1 MFLNYLSII
10 THFLFLCKFFMK
22 KSFSGFTLVE
32 LLVVIAIIMILVLGI
47 SRIDLNPQINKQ
59 KFLEFNNQISSS
71 IEYVRN
77 NSLIWKWVWPT
88 LQTPTYWNIYISTAN
103 NWSLVTTYNSWWTN
117 FTFTWNI
124 INFNKHNII
133 TWLDCKSYDLSNL
146 NSPSSV
152 NLRFEWANIF
162 LTWWCNNNSTILD
175 IKTKNWSFTG
185 VIRVNTLNW
194 LIEKL

>member
-47 SRIDLNPQINKQ
+47 SRIDLNPEINKQ

-88 LQTPTYWNIYISTAN
+88 LQTPTYWNINISTAN
-103 NWSLVTTYNSWWTN
+103 SWSLVTTYNNGSPV
-117 FTFTWNI
+117 TFTWNI

-133 TWLDCKSYDLSNL
+133 TWLECKKYDLSNP
-146 NSPSSV
+146 NYPSSV

-162 LTWWCNNNSTILD
+162 LTWWCNNNFTILD
-175 IKTKNWSFTG
+175 IKTRNWSFTG

>member
-88 LQTPTYWNIYISTAN
+88 LQTPTYWNINISTVN
-103 NWSLVTTYNSWWTN
+103 SWSLVTTYNNGSIV
-117 FTFTWNI
+117 TFTWNI

-133 TWLDCKSYDLSNL
+133 TWLECKKYDLSNL

-175 IKTKNWSFTG
+175 IKTRNWSFTG

>member
-77 NSLIWKWVWPT
+77 NSLIWKWVWPA
-88 LQTPTYWNIYISTAN
+88 LQTPTYWNINISTAN
-103 NWSLVTTYNSWWTN
+103 NWSLVTTYNNGSTV
-117 FTFTWNI
+117 TFTWNI
-124 INFNKHNII
+124 INFNNHNII

-175 IKTKNWSFTG
+175 IKTRNWSFTW